1 MFPSSSPLSSD
12 YLREHIRESI
22 HDLKPFELVMRD
34 VTGSENGYLFL
45 NVKKG
50 NDEIIEMH
58 DQLYRGILKSILF
71 REVTYIPHMT
81 VGRLKNKQ
89 DFHNALIGAE
99 KFHFEFSTIVNEI
112 TVEIIDQNQKSNL
125 NFTVSLEG

>member
-1 MFPSSSPLSSD
+1 
-12 YLREHIRESI
+12 
-22 HDLKPFELVMRD
+22 MRD